1 MMISAVNVLL
11 PTILLTVFALLS
23 IPVFRF
29 IRGKPRFSTV
39 LSVLWLATIFVCVGI
54 SVADLSLRYFGQQ
67 QAFLTVALAGSNVPV
82 SSSFLVD
89 AVSVYMSQII
99 VIVSIVLCLFAVFH
113 LGSEERL
120 NPRYYALLLIV
131 VGSVLGAVFSGDLLT
146 LFIFWEASAVGS
158 CFLIAY
164 RRNRVSSGATL
175 KYLVMIII
183 ASSFIIYG
191 LSLVYAL
198 TGSLNFWTVKAALAG
213 LENKGL
219 LVVAAVFLA
228 SGYAIESAIVPFH
241 MWLPDAY
248 TAAPASSSAFLSA
261 VVDQASYYV
270 LLRVL
275 VYILTPTT
283 ALNWTLMLG
292 VLSALTMVVGNLLA
306 LSQRNI
312 KRLIANVCIADV
324 GYNLIAITSFTPL
337 GLAGNLYFF
346 LTGGITTALAFMV
359 VGVFNSLGVNSLE
372 DLSGYGRKMP
382 FTSFALFISAFSFSG
397 IPPFAGF
404 IAKFTVFTAAIE
416 GGMAWLAVI
425 GVVMSALQTAYFLRL
440 INHMYAKPSQDTERI
455 KEPRKQLVPIYI
467 LLAAIFVLGLYP
479 SIVFNQLGPAVEQI
493 KLLMP

>member
-1 MMISAVNVLL
+1 MISALNVLL

-29 IRGKPRFSTV
+29 IRGKPRFSTA
-39 LSVLWLATIFVCVGI
+39 LSVLWLVAIFVSVGV

-67 QAFLTVALAGSNVPV
+67 QAFLTVALADSTVPV

-89 AVSVYMSQII
+89 AVSIYMSQII
-99 VIVSIVLCLFAVFH
+99 VVVSLVLCLFAVFH

-120 NPRYYALLLIV
+120 NARYYALLLIV

-164 RRNRVSSGATL
+164 RRNRASSGATL

-183 ASSFIIYG
+183 ASSFIVYG

-219 LVVAAVFLA
+219 LAVAAIFLA

-248 TAAPASSSAFLSA
+248 TAAPASSASFLSA

-275 VYILTPTT
+275 IYILTPTST
-283 ALNWTLMLG
+283 LNWTLMLG

-306 LSQRNI
+306 LTQRNI

-346 LTGGITTALAFMV
+346 LVGGITTALAFMV
-359 VGVFNSLGVNSLE
+359 VGVFNSFGINSLQ
-372 DLSGYGRKMP
+372 DLSGCGRKMP
-382 FTSFALFISAFSFSG
+382 FTGFALLISAFSFSG

-425 GVVMSALQTAYFLRL
+425 GVIMSAVQTAYFLRL
-440 INHMYAKPSQDTERI
+440 INYMYAKSPQDAKRM

-479 SIVFNQLGPAVEQI
+479 SLVFNQLGPAVEQL